1 MLVIISPAKTMKEQK
16 LVSQDVT
23 EPKLLEYSKQVL
35 EQLKRYSA
43 TELQDMM
50 KMNETLA
57 ALNYERYQTMDL
69 GKQGIPAIYFYDGIQ
84 YKSMELDQLEPDHKD
99 YLNQTV
105 RILSGMYGVLRPL
118 DGIWPYRLEMQ
129 QKGISIGES
138 KTLYDFWR
146 EPVWDLLQ
154 NEFENE
160 SSINTEGSAEK
171 ILVNLASS
179 EYSKLLAKKLK
190 DTDLTYVTC
199 TFEVKKGDRFKVEST
214 ASKKARGQMVHY
226 IARHQVNTIED
237 LMKFSVDGYE
247 YREERSSLDNPRQI
261 ELVFVKTL

>member
-16 LVSQDVT
+16 IVSKAVT
-23 EPKLLEYSKQVL
+23 EPRLLEYSKQIL
-35 EQLKRYSA
+35 EQLKGYSA
-43 TELQDMM
+43 TELQNMM

-57 ALNYERYQTMDL
+57 ALNYERYQSMNL
-69 GKQGIPAIYFYDGIQ
+69 GKQGIPAIYYYDGMQ
-84 YKSMELDQLEPDHKD
+84 YKSMKLDALEPDQKE

-118 DGIWPYRLEMQ
+118 DGIWPYRLELQ
-129 QKGISIGES
+129 QKGISIGEH

-154 NEFENE
+154 QELENE
-160 SSINTEGSAEK
+160 ACLHMEGNK
-171 ILVNLASS
+171 DKLLVNLASS
-179 EYSKLLAKKLK
+179 EYSKLLTKKLK

-199 TFEVKKGDRFKVEST
+199 TFEVKKGERFKVEST

-226 IARHQVNTIED
+226 IAKHRVKMMED

-261 ELVFVKTL
+261 ELVYVKEL